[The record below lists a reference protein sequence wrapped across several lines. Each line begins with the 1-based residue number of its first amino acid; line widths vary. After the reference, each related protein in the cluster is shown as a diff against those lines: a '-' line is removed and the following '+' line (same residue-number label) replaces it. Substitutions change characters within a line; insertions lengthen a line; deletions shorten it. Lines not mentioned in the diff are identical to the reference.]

1 MTATAQQLQLIKDS
15 IKTIPDYPKPGI
27 LFRDVTSLLEDPKA
41 YAESIKLLADR
52 YRDAGVTKVVGT
64 EARGFL
70 FGAPVAL
77 VLGVGFVPVRKPG
90 KLPRETISETY
101 DLEYGTD
108 SLEIHV
114 DAIQPG
120 EKILVIDDLLATGGT
135 IEATA
140 KLIRRLGGE
149 VTDAAFIINLPELGG
164 EKRLNSLLSKL
175 KELVD
180 QLLFF
185 FLVLGHRNV
194 QHAHIVKDA
203 GGVLLLFIGEGLPG
217 HGVHVQGKLRN
228 ILEVNADHLPFGSGN
243 IFQLQIIFHCGTP

>member
-1 MTATAQQLQLIKDS
+1 MTATAQQLQFIKDS

-149 VTDAAFIINLPELGG
+149 VTEAAFIINLPELGG
-164 EKRLNSLLSKL
+164 EKRLNSLNINCYS
-175 KELVD
+175 LVSFD
-180 QLLFF
+180 
-185 FLVLGHRNV
+185 GH
-194 QHAHIVKDA
+194 
-203 GGVLLLFIGEGLPG
+203 
-217 HGVHVQGKLRN
+217 
-228 ILEVNADHLPFGSGN
+228 
-243 IFQLQIIFHCGTP
+243 